1 MKNHLDTG
9 SESNYCQKWQ
19 KIESNY
25 CQNWQ
30 YLDKL
35 SPIRA
40 VNQII
45 AKNGKKL
52 SQIIAKTGNI
62 WTKLVQ
68 IWILKVAKNG
78 KKR

>member
-1 MKNHLDTG
+1 MKNHLNTG

-62 WTKLVQ
+62 WTSCPLYGQ
-68 IWILKVAKNG
+68 
-78 KKR
+78 